1 MAIHY
6 HHDTTA
12 LGTLKLQPISKLSPF
27 SALIIS
33 IVLVVL
39 FLVRYY
45 VLEGFL
51 IKRIYGSIYT
61 NLSEVNRRGFINH
74 HIAGLTKILILIV
87 AAYPFLEVVI
97 GKSGFHTPYAHG
109 SHVTM
114 GDMLVVVAQMLIGM
128 YAFELIY
135 RTKLSPIAVLHHIGT
150 IVIGQSA
157 IAISLDLAREP
168 DADIEFVLCTV
179 WGAFDIISE
188 FFPHLAIILYRIFP
202 NRHRFL
208 KRLFLLSCIT
218 TAIGTTCETIVI
230 FFLFG
235 SLWDRWQ
242 IAFKVVTPLLHVAFS
257 AAQVH
262 GSVVFWKMY
271 KRQQQLEGEIRGFDI
286 ENGDISEMH
295 VHVDKTKPSLSGST
309 VAIA

>member
-1 MAIHY
+1 MGIHY
-6 HHDTTA
+6 HHDITA
-12 LGTLKLQPISKLSPF
+12 LETLKLQPISRLAPF

-39 FLVRYY
+39 FVIRYY

-51 IKRIYGSIYT
+51 IKRLYGSIYT

-97 GKSGFHTPYAHG
+97 GKSSFHTPYAHG
-109 SHVTM
+109 SRVTM

-135 RTKLSPIAVLHHIGT
+135 RTRLSPIAVLHHIGT
-150 IVIGQSA
+150 IIIGQSA

-218 TAIGTTCETIVI
+218 TALGTTCETIVI

-242 IAFKVVTPLLHVAFS
+242 IAFKVVTPLLHIAFS

-271 KRQQQLEGEIRGFDI
+271 KRQQKLEEEIPGFDI
-286 ENGDISEMH
+286 ENGEITEMH
-295 VHVDKTKPSLSGST
+295 VHADKTKPSSSGST
-309 VAIA
+309 VAIV

>member
-6 HHDTTA
+6 HHDITA
-12 LGTLKLQPISKLSPF
+12 LETLKLQPISKLAPF

-39 FLVRYY
+39 FLARYY

-87 AAYPFLEVVI
+87 AAYPFIEVVI
-97 GKSGFHTPYAHG
+97 GKSSFHTPYAHG
-109 SHVTM
+109 SRVTM
-114 GDMLVVVAQMLIGM
+114 GDMLVVVSQMLIGM

-188 FFPHLAIILYRIFP
+188 FFPHLAIILYRVFP

-242 IAFKVVTPLLHVAFS
+242 IAFKVVTPLLHIAFS

-271 KRQQQLEGEIRGFDI
+271 KRQQQLEGEIDGFDI

-295 VHVDKTKPSLSGST
+295 VHADKTKPSSSGST
-309 VAIA
+309 VAIV

>member
-1 MAIHY
+1 MGIHY
-6 HHDTTA
+6 HHDISA
-12 LGTLKLQPISKLSPF
+12 LETLKLQPISRLAPF

-39 FLVRYY
+39 FVVRYY

-51 IKRIYGSIYT
+51 IKRLYGSIYT

-97 GKSGFHTPYAHG
+97 GKSSFHTPYAHG
-109 SHVTM
+109 SRVTM

-150 IVIGQSA
+150 IIIGQSA

-218 TAIGTTCETIVI
+218 TALGTTCETIVI

-242 IAFKVVTPLLHVAFS
+242 IAFKVVTPLLHIAFS

-271 KRQQQLEGEIRGFDI
+271 KRQQKLEEEIPGFDI
-286 ENGDISEMH
+286 ENGEITEMH
-295 VHVDKTKPSLSGST
+295 VHADKTKPSSSGST
-309 VAIA
+309 VAIV

>member
-1 MAIHY
+1 MGIHY
-6 HHDTTA
+6 HHDITA
-12 LGTLKLQPISKLSPF
+12 LETLKLQPISRLAPF

-39 FLVRYY
+39 FVIRYY

-51 IKRIYGSIYT
+51 IKRLYGSIYT

-97 GKSGFHTPYAHG
+97 GKSSFHTPYAHG
-109 SHVTM
+109 SRVTM
-114 GDMLVVVAQMLIGM
+114 GDMLVVVAQMLIG
-128 YAFELIY
+128 IP
-135 RTKLSPIAVLHHIGT
+135 LS
-150 IVIGQSA
+150 
-157 IAISLDLAREP
+157 
-168 DADIEFVLCTV
+168 
-179 WGAFDIISE
+179 GAFDIISE

-218 TAIGTTCETIVI
+218 TALGTTCETIVI

-242 IAFKVVTPLLHVAFS
+242 IAFKVVTPLLHIAFS

-271 KRQQQLEGEIRGFDI
+271 KRQQKLEEEIPGFDI
-286 ENGDISEMH
+286 ENGEITEMH
-295 VHVDKTKPSLSGST
+295 VHADKTKPSSSGST
-309 VAIA
+309 VAIV

>member
-1 MAIHY
+1 MGIHY
-6 HHDTTA
+6 HHDITA
-12 LGTLKLQPISKLSPF
+12 LETLKLQPISRLAPF

-39 FLVRYY
+39 FVIRYY

-51 IKRIYGSIYT
+51 IKRLYGSIYT

-97 GKSGFHTPYAHG
+97 GKSSFHTPYAHG
-109 SHVTM
+109 SRVTM

-150 IVIGQSA
+150 IIIGQSA

-218 TAIGTTCETIVI
+218 TALGTTCETIVI

-242 IAFKVVTPLLHVAFS
+242 IAFKVVTPLLHIAFS

-271 KRQQQLEGEIRGFDI
+271 KRQQKLEEDIPGFDI
-286 ENGDISEMH
+286 ENGEISEMH
-295 VHVDKTKPSLSGST
+295 VHADKTKPSSSGST
-309 VAIA
+309 VAIV

>member
-1 MAIHY
+1 MGFRY
-6 HHDTTA
+6 HHEKAVLHSIT
-12 LGTLKLQPISKLSPF
+12 LQPISRLAPF

-39 FLVRYY
+39 FLIRFYI
-45 VLEGFL
+45 LEGFL
-51 IKRIYGSIYT
+51 IKRIYGATYT
-61 NLSEVNRRGFINH
+61 NLSELNRRGFINH

-87 AAYPFLEVVI
+87 AAYPFIMIIL
-97 GKSGFHTPYAHG
+97 GKSSFPTPYAHG
-109 SHVTM
+109 SKVTM

-135 RTKLSPIAVLHHIGT
+135 RSKLSPIAVLHHVGT
-150 IVIGQSA
+150 ILIGQSA

-188 FFPHLAIILYRIFP
+188 FFPHLAIILYRVFP
-202 NRHRFL
+202 QRHRFL

-218 TAIGTTCETIVI
+218 TAMGTTCETIVI

-242 IAFKVVTPLLHVAFS
+242 IAFKVVTPLLHIAFS
-257 AAQVH
+257 AAQIH
-262 GSVVFWKMY
+262 GSVVFYRMY
-271 KRQQQLEGEIRGFDI
+271 RRQQRLLAEKSKRDLERGESRDTHADVETI
-286 ENGDISEMH
+286 EA
-295 VHVDKTKPSLSGST
+295 KPSTT
-309 VAIA
+309 VATI

>member
-1 MAIHY
+1 MGIHY
-6 HHDTTA
+6 HHDITA
-12 LGTLKLQPISKLSPF
+12 LETLKLQPISRLAPF

-39 FLVRYY
+39 FVVRYY

-51 IKRIYGSIYT
+51 IKRLYGSIYT

-97 GKSGFHTPYAHG
+97 GKSSFHTPYAHG
-109 SHVTM
+109 SRVTM

-150 IVIGQSA
+150 IIIGQSA

-218 TAIGTTCETIVI
+218 TALGTTCETIVI

-242 IAFKVVTPLLHVAFS
+242 IAFKVVTPLLHIAFS

-271 KRQQQLEGEIRGFDI
+271 KRQQKLEEDIPGFDI
-286 ENGDISEMH
+286 ENGEISEMH
-295 VHVDKTKPSLSGST
+295 VHADKTKPSSSGST
-309 VAIA
+309 VAIV

>member
-1 MAIHY
+1 MGIHY
-6 HHDTTA
+6 HHDISA
-12 LGTLKLQPISKLSPF
+12 LETLKLQPLSKLAPF
-27 SALIIS
+27 SALIVS

-39 FLVRYY
+39 FVVRYY

-51 IKRIYGSIYT
+51 IKRLYGSIYT

-74 HIAGLTKILILIV
+74 HIAGLTKIVILII

-97 GKSGFHTPYAHG
+97 GKSSFHTPYAHG
-109 SHVTM
+109 SRVTM

-150 IVIGQSA
+150 IIIGQSA

-208 KRLFLLSCIT
+208 KRLFLLSCVT
-218 TAIGTTCETIVI
+218 TALGTTCETIVI

-242 IAFKVVTPLLHVAFS
+242 IAFKVVTPLLHIAFS

-271 KRQQQLEGEIRGFDI
+271 KRQQKLEEEIPGFDI
-286 ENGDISEMH
+286 ENGEISEMH
-295 VHVDKTKPSLSGST
+295 VHADKTKPSSSEST
-309 VAIA
+309 VAIV

>member
-1 MAIHY
+1 MGIHY
-6 HHDTTA
+6 HHDITA
-12 LGTLKLQPISKLSPF
+12 LETLKLQPISRLAPF

-39 FLVRYY
+39 FVVRYY

-51 IKRIYGSIYT
+51 IKRLYGSIYT

-97 GKSGFHTPYAHG
+97 GKSSFHTRYAHG
-109 SHVTM
+109 SRVTM

-150 IVIGQSA
+150 IIIGQSA

-218 TAIGTTCETIVI
+218 TALGTTCETIVI

-242 IAFKVVTPLLHVAFS
+242 IAFKVVTPLLHIAFS

-271 KRQQQLEGEIRGFDI
+271 KRQQKLEEEIPGFDI
-286 ENGDISEMH
+286 ENGEITEMH
-295 VHVDKTKPSLSGST
+295 VHADKTKPSSSGST
-309 VAIA
+309 VAIV

>member
-1 MAIHY
+1 MGIHY
-6 HHDTTA
+6 HHDISA
-12 LGTLKLQPISKLSPF
+12 LETLKLQPISRLAPF

-39 FLVRYY
+39 FVVRYY

-51 IKRIYGSIYT
+51 IKRLYGSIYT

-97 GKSGFHTPYAHG
+97 GKSSFHTPYAHG
-109 SHVTM
+109 SRVTM

-150 IVIGQSA
+150 IIIGQSA

-179 WGAFDIISE
+179 WGKSYSTFLYYPFKSAKLIVLCQVPSTLSQSSSPTWLS
-188 FFPHLAIILYRIFP
+188 FF
-202 NRHRFL
+202 
-208 KRLFLLSCIT
+208 
-218 TAIGTTCETIVI
+218 TAS
-230 FFLFG
+230 
-235 SLWDRWQ
+235 SLT
-242 IAFKVVTPLLHVAFS
+242 AT
-257 AAQVH
+257 
-262 GSVVFWKMY
+262 VF
-271 KRQQQLEGEIRGFDI
+271 
-286 ENGDISEMH
+286 
-295 VHVDKTKPSLSGST
+295 
-309 VAIA
+309 

>member
-1 MAIHY
+1 MGIHY
-6 HHDTTA
+6 HHDITA
-12 LGTLKLQPISKLSPF
+12 LETLKLQPISRLAPF

-39 FLVRYY
+39 FVVRYY

-51 IKRIYGSIYT
+51 IKRLYGSIYT

-97 GKSGFHTPYAHG
+97 GKSSFHTPYAHG
-109 SHVTM
+109 SRVTM
-114 GDMLVVVAQMLIGM
+114 GDMLVMVAQMLIGM

-150 IVIGQSA
+150 IIIGQSA

-218 TAIGTTCETIVI
+218 TALGTTCETIVI

-242 IAFKVVTPLLHVAFS
+242 IAFKVVTPLLHIAFS

-271 KRQQQLEGEIRGFDI
+271 KRQQKLEEDIPGFDI
-286 ENGDISEMH
+286 ENGEISEMH
-295 VHVDKTKPSLSGST
+295 VHADKTKPSSSGST
-309 VAIA
+309 VAIV

>member
-1 MAIHY
+1 MGIHY
-6 HHDTTA
+6 HHDITA
-12 LGTLKLQPISKLSPF
+12 LETLKLQPISKLSPF

-33 IVLVVL
+33 VVLVVL
-39 FLVRYY
+39 FVVRYY

-51 IKRIYGSIYT
+51 IKRLYGSIYT

-74 HIAGLTKILILIV
+74 HIAGLTKIIILII

-97 GKSGFHTPYAHG
+97 GRSSFHTPYAHG

-150 IVIGQSA
+150 IIIGQSA

-188 FFPHLAIILYRIFP
+188 FFPHLAIILYRVFP

-242 IAFKVVTPLLHVAFS
+242 IAFKVVTPLLHIAFS
-257 AAQVH
+257 AAQIH

-271 KRQQQLEGEIRGFDI
+271 KRQQKLEEEIPGFDI
-286 ENGDISEMH
+286 ESGEINEMH
-295 VHVDKTKPSLSGST
+295 VHADKTKPSSSGST
-309 VAIA
+309 VAIV